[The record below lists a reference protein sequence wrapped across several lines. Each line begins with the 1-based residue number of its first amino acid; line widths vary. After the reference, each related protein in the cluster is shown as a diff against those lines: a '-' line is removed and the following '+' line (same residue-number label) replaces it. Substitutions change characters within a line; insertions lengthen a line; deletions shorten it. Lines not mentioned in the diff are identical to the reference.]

1 MRRRTIIKS
10 SALFGLGALGAS
22 VFSSCVQPNDNSST
36 STSTSTSTATSKGL
50 KPLRVGLLQ
59 WLGWEGM
66 YIADVKKLFAAEG
79 IEVQQTIFKSITE
92 INDALLAGKLDIAAI
107 GGADIFGLNAKVP
120 NIKIIMVTDYSGEVD
135 GILSSNKIIKPEDLK
150 GKKIAVED
158 LPYEH
163 VFVGEFLKRGGLTEK
178 DVQIV
183 SLSAEEGAKAF
194 MAGKVDA
201 VATYDPFIT
210 KALKARKDAKQLFS
224 PKGTS
229 IIANSIAAHGKVI
242 EERRNDV
249 LAYLR
254 AIDKGSKLAKAN
266 LKEANDVMSKWL
278 ELSVAEIVDQ
288 RSKIYTL
295 DITENKIVAFNASNA
310 LNLESSLRSASKILL
325 DGGRIKAMGDAA
337 TFIDGSLIKS
347 L

>member
-10 SALFGLGALGAS
+10 SALFGLGTLGTS
-22 VFSSCVQPNDNSST
+22 IFSSCVQPNNNPST
-36 STSTSTSTATSKGL
+36 NTTTSKGL
-50 KPLRVGLLQ
+50 KPLRVGLLP
-59 WLGWEGM
+59 WLGWEGLH
-66 YIADVKKLFAAEG
+66 YADLKKLFAVEG
-79 IEVQQTIFKSITE
+79 IEVQQTMFKSITE
-92 INDALLAGKLDIAAI
+92 INDALVGGKLDLAGI
-107 GGADIFGLNAKVP
+107 GGPDIFGLTAKVP

-135 GILSSNKIIKPEDLK
+135 GILSSKKILKPEDLK
-150 GKKIAVED
+150 GKKIARED
-158 LPYEH
+158 VPYEV

-183 SLSAEEGAKAF
+183 SMPAEEGTKAF
-194 MAGKVDA
+194 LAGKVDA

-210 KALKARKDAKQLFS
+210 KALQVRKDAKQLFS

-229 IIANSIAAHGKVI
+229 IIANSIVANGKVI

-254 AIDKGSKLAKAN
+254 ALDKGSKLAKAN
-266 LKEANDVMSKWL
+266 LKEANDVMAKWL

-295 DITENKIVAFNASNA
+295 DITENKIVAFNSSNP
-310 LNLESSLRSASKILL
+310 LNLESSLRSAAKILL
-325 DGGRIKAMGDAA
+325 DGGKIQAMGDVA
-337 TFIDGSLIKS
+337 TLIDGSLIKS

>member
-10 SALFGLGALGAS
+10 SALFGLGTLGTS
-22 VFSSCVQPNDNSST
+22 IFSSCVQPNNNPST
-36 STSTSTSTATSKGL
+36 NTTTSKGL
-50 KPLRVGLLQ
+50 KPLRVGLLP
-59 WLGWEGM
+59 WLGWEGL
-66 YIADVKKLFAAEG
+66 YLADFKKLFAAEG
-79 IEVQQTIFKSITE
+79 IEVEQTMFKSPTE
-92 INDALLAGKLDIAAI
+92 INDALITGKLDIGGI
-107 GGADIFGLNAKVP
+107 VGADLFGLTAKVP

-135 GILSSNKIIKPEDLK
+135 GILSSNKILKPEDLK
-150 GKKIAVED
+150 GKKIARED
-158 LPYEH
+158 APYEI

-183 SLSAEEGAKAF
+183 AMPGEEGAKAF

-210 KALKARKDAKQLFS
+210 TVLKTRKDTKLLFS

-229 IIANSIAAHGKVI
+229 IIANSIAVHGKII

-254 AIDKGSKLAKAN
+254 AIDKGSKLAKSN
-266 LKEANDVMSKWL
+266 QKEANDLMAKWL
-278 ELSVAEIVDQ
+278 GLSVAEIIDQ
-288 RSKIYTL
+288 RPKVYTL
-295 DITENKIVAFNASNA
+295 DITENKIVAFNSSNS
-310 LNLESSLRSASKILL
+310 LNLESSLRLASKILL
-325 DGGRIKAMGDAA
+325 DSGRIKTIGDAA
-337 TFIDGSLIKS
+337 TLIDGSLIKS

>member
-1 MRRRTIIKS
+1 MRRRTLIKS
-10 SALFGLGALGAS
+10 SALFGLGALGTNII
-22 VFSSCVQPNDNSST
+22 SSCVQTNNNSKINT
-36 STSTSTSTATSKGL
+36 NTSKSI
-50 KPLRVGLLQ
+50 KPLRVGLLP
-59 WLGWEGM
+59 WLGWEGL
-66 YIADVKKLFAAEG
+66 YIADLKKLFAAEG
-79 IEVQQTIFKSITE
+79 IEVQQTMFKSPTE
-92 INDALLAGKLDIAAI
+92 VNDALLAGKLDLAAI
-107 GGADIFGLNAKVP
+107 VAADLFGLTAKVP
-120 NIKIIMVTDYSGEVD
+120 NIKVIMATDYSGEVD
-135 GILSSNKIIKPEDLK
+135 GILSSNKILKPEDLR
-150 GKKIAVED
+150 GKKIARED
-158 LPYEH
+158 SPYEL

-183 SLSAEEGAKAF
+183 SLTAEEGAKAF

-201 VATYDPFIT
+201 VATFDPFIT

-229 IIANSIAAHGKVI
+229 IIVNSIVAHGKVI

-254 AIDKGSKLAKAN
+254 AIDKGSKLAKLN
-266 LKEANDVMSKWL
+266 QKEANDTMAKWL

-295 DITENKIVAFNASNA
+295 DITENKIVAFNASNS

-325 DGGRIKAMGDAA
+325 DSGRIKTLNDAA
-337 TFIDGSLIKS
+337 TLIDGSLLKS

>member
-10 SALFGLGALGAS
+10 SALFGLGALGTS
-22 VFSSCVQPNDNSST
+22 IFSSCVQPNNNPST
-36 STSTSTSTATSKGL
+36 NTTTSKGL
-50 KPLRVGLLQ
+50 KPLRVGLLP
-59 WLGWEGM
+59 WLGWEGL
-66 YIADVKKLFAAEG
+66 YYADLKKLFTVEG
-79 IEVQQTIFKSITE
+79 IEVEQTMFKSPTE
-92 INDALLAGKLDIAAI
+92 VNDALLAGKLDLAA
-107 GGADIFGLNAKVP
+107 GVGADLFSLTAKVP
-120 NIKIIMVTDYSGEVD
+120 NIKVIMVTDYSGEVD
-135 GILSSNKIIKPEDLK
+135 GILSSNKILKPEDLK
-150 GKKIAVED
+150 GKKIARED
-158 LPYEH
+158 VPYEI

-201 VATYDPFIT
+201 VATFDPFIT
-210 KALKARKDAKQLFS
+210 KALKVRKDAKQLFS

-229 IIANSIAAHGKVI
+229 IISNSILAHGKVI

-266 LKEANDVMSKWL
+266 LKEANDVMAKWL
-278 ELSVAEIVDQ
+278 EVSVPEIVEQ

-295 DITENKIVAFNASNA
+295 DITENKIVAFNPSNP
-310 LNLESSLRSASKILL
+310 LNLESSLRSASQILL
-325 DGGRIKAMGDAA
+325 DSGRIKTLGDAA
-337 TFIDGSLIKS
+337 ILIDGSLIKS